1 MAHFKNKRH
10 HVENLPQAESNNFQ
24 FFIGYKSK
32 SIGSVTE
39 AASTES
45 ATTSL

>member
-1 MAHFKNKRH
+1 MVRFLNKLQ
-10 HVENLPQAESNNFQ
+10 HVQNLPQTESNNFQ